1 VQKKGEFMS
10 IEEKQNF
17 PTFQNSNSVEYPQN
31 EREVATLIRKF
42 YKSNIPIEL
51 IGSGS
56 KRKIGKTLQC
66 AKTLNL
72 SKLNGIIE
80 YLPEELYIKVKAGT
94 SIKAIE
100 QELKKN
106 NQQLVFEPID
116 FGYFLNGESDYGT
129 AAGQVACNI
138 SGSRRFKVGSVR
150 DHVLG
155 FRGVNGRGE
164 IIKSGGVVVKN
175 VTGYDLSK
183 LICGSYGTLVAL
195 TEITFK
201 VLPLPEESKTLV
213 INNQKIEKAVH
224 FLDKSISSSND
235 ISGAVFFPDRPMI
248 SGSSMNIENT
258 FKLNDLKQEGSITAI
273 RIEGSKNSIDH
284 RIENLINEL
293 QIINLNVS
301 ILEVH
306 QSEVFWNKVKTLEFF
321 SNSKNSIIRIVIP
334 PSECVNLIYQ
344 FSSKFKYYLDWG
356 GALMWLEVFELSE
369 EMFESIRKKVV
380 KRGGYVT
387 MIKNSN
393 YLPYVEDVFT
403 ISSERFNISQ
413 NIKKSF
419 DPKRILNPGKMYT
432 GI

>member
-1 VQKKGEFMS
+1 MS
-10 IEEKQNF
+10 IEGKQNF
-17 PTFQNSNSVEYPQN
+17 QTYQDFNSVVYPEN
-31 EREVATLIRKF
+31 EREVSNLIKKF

-51 IGSGS
+51 VGSGS
-56 KRKIGKTLQC
+56 KRKMGKPLQC

-94 SIKAIE
+94 SIKQIDE
-100 QELKKN
+100 ELKKN
-106 NQQLVFEPID
+106 KQQLAFEPID
-116 FGYFLNGESDYGT
+116 FGSLLNGKSDYGT

-138 SGSRRFKVGSVR
+138 AGPRRFKVGSVR

-164 IIKSGGVVVKN
+164 IIKSGGTVVKN

-201 VLPLPEESKTLV
+201 VLPVQDESKTLI
-213 INNQKIEKAVH
+213 INNQKVEVAVD
-224 FLDKSISSSND
+224 LLNQAISSSND
-235 ISGAVFFPDRPMI
+235 VSGAIFLPKEPKIPGCVMD
-248 SGSSMNIENT
+248 IEKT

-273 RIEGSKNSIDH
+273 RVEGSRHSIEL
-284 RIENLINEL
+284 RIENLIKEL
-293 QIINLNVS
+293 KILNSNIS
-301 ILEVH
+301 ILDTY
-306 QSEVFWNKVKTLEFF
+306 QSEIFWNKVKSLEFF
-321 SNSKNSIIRIVIP
+321 FHSENNIIRIVIP
-334 PSECVNLIYQ
+334 PSECVKLIYQ
-344 FSSKFKYYLDWG
+344 FSNKYKYYLDWG
-356 GALMWLEVFELSE
+356 GALIWVEAFELSE

-380 KRGGYVT
+380 KHGGYVT
-387 MIKNSN
+387 MIKNSD
-393 YLPYVEDVFT
+393 YLPYVEDIFT
-403 ISSERFNISQ
+403 INRDRFIISQ

>member
-1 VQKKGEFMS
+1 MS

-17 PTFQNSNSVEYPQN
+17 PTFQNSNSTEYPQN
-31 EREVATLIRKF
+31 EHEVATLIRKF

-106 NQQLVFEPID
+106 NQQLAFEPID
-116 FGYFLNGESDYGT
+116 FGYFLNGKSDYGT

-138 SGSRRFKVGSVR
+138 SGSRRFKVGSIR

-213 INNQKIEKAVH
+213 INNQKIEKAIH

-235 ISGAVFFPDRPMI
+235 ISGAVFFPDKPMI

-293 QIINLNVS
+293 EIINLNIS

-306 QSEVFWNKVKTLEFF
+306 QSEVFWNKVKALEFF

-369 EMFESIRKKVV
+369 EMFESIRRKVV

>member
-1 VQKKGEFMS
+1 MS

-17 PTFQNSNSVEYPQN
+17 PTFQNSNSIEYPQN

>member
-1 VQKKGEFMS
+1 MS

-17 PTFQNSNSVEYPQN
+17 PTFQNSNSIEYPQN

-293 QIINLNVS
+293 QIINLNIS

-306 QSEVFWNKVKTLEFF
+306 QSEVFWNKVKALEFF
-321 SNSKNSIIRIVIP
+321 SNSKNNIIRIVIP

>member
-1 VQKKGEFMS
+1 MS

-17 PTFQNSNSVEYPQN
+17 PTFQNSNSAEYPQN

-56 KRKIGKTLQC
+56 KRKIGKTLEC

-72 SKLNGIIE
+72 SKLNGIIK

-258 FKLNDLKQEGSITAI
+258 FKLNDLKPEGSITAI

-306 QSEVFWNKVKTLEFF
+306 QSEVFWNKVKALEFF
-321 SNSKNSIIRIVIP
+321 SNSKNNIIRIVIP